1 MLVQRHLVLVA
12 WMVAG
17 LLLINGHIDVDA
29 FYRPLVLWAL
39 QHWQTP
45 GQHLHLAL
53 DATMLW
59 NCCCVAVISVDSP
72 VSSCSAGSRAGP
84 VGAT

>member
-1 MLVQRHLVLVA
+1 MLVQRYMVLLA
-12 WMVAG
+12 RMVAG
-17 LLLINGHIDVDA
+17 LLLSNGHIDGEA
-29 FYRPLVLWAL
+29 FYRPL
-39 QHWQTP
+39 
-45 GQHLHLAL
+45 
-53 DATMLW
+53 MLW